1 MAMPMVI
8 TVGLGEALNGGEGD
22 DRDELGFRCGE
33 KLSKEGRKSGTRVH
47 LGPLYGARA
56 RLVTPSVEEGPP
68 ATKGRGARRLAGVHA
83 RRKDED
89 DLLLV
94 ILMKG

>member
-1 MAMPMVI
+1 
-8 TVGLGEALNGGEGD
+8 LGKIEQK
-22 DRDELGFRCGE
+22 R
-33 KLSKEGRKSGTRVH
+33 KKSGTRVH

-94 ILMKG
+94 ILTKG